1 MKALSK
7 QKAEGKE
14 IENKDTKKKKKINYT
29 NVADRF
35 PLNLGLLL
43 TQASISHTIQAA
55 IAKKTI
61 SIAVVLSIAFLQS
74 DEPVIGSF
82 KFKGTFYPQI
92 TPSRG

>member
-1 MKALSK
+1 MKALPK

-14 IENKDTKKKKKINYT
+14 IENKDAKKKKKKENIYT

-61 SIAVVLSIAFLQS
+61 SIAVVLSIAFWQS
-74 DEPVIGSF
+74 DEPVISSF
-82 KFKGTFYPQI
+82 KFKDSFYP
-92 TPSRG
+92 